1 MKILNE
7 KRHLETKK
15 LMAENNVNLSEDDC
29 IIYSN
34 AFEIISIFTNGKLTT
49 QEIFSAYDVLSD
61 AIMNRRPDLVD
72 FVAKEDRIRIQ
83 VKLLESLPETRGKLT
98 LDEKVAMAFCVY
110 TGECIQVFNEDLN
123 TMESGLVTFDSF
135 EHINK
140 ELEYEKANFPSRFYL
155 T

>member
-1 MKILNE
+1 MKIISE

-15 LMAENNVNLSEDDC
+15 LMADNNVNLSEDDY

-34 AFEIISIFTNGKLTT
+34 VFEIISMFTNGKLTT
-49 QEIFSAYDVLSD
+49 REIFTAYDVLSD
-61 AIMNRRPDLVD
+61 VIMNRRPDMVS
-72 FVAKEDRIRIQ
+72 FVAKEDRIKIQ

-110 TGECIQVFNEDLN
+110 TGECIQVFNEESN
-123 TMESGLVTFDSF
+123 TMESGLATFDSF

-140 ELEYEKANFPSRFYL
+140 ELEYEKANFPSRFCL